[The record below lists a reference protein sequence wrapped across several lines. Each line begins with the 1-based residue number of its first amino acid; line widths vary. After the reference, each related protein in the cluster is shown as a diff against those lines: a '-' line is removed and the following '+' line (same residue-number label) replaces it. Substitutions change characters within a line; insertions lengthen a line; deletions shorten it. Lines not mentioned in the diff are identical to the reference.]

1 MKYAG
6 GVFLVLYA
14 AMQTFGWGR
23 FPDDERGKLPPNVR
37 SAPGGLLLW
46 HSGFMGGK

>member
-1 MKYAG
+1 MKYVG
-6 GVFLVLYA
+6 GLFLVAYA
-14 AMQTFGWGR
+14 AMQAFGFTR
-23 FPDDERGKLPPNVR
+23 FPDDDRGKLPPSVR